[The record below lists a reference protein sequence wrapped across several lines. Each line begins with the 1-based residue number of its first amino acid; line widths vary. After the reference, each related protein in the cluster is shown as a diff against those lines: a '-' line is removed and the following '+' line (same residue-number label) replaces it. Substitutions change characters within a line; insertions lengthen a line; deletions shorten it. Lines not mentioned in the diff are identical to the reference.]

1 MKYIIGIDEGTT
13 SARAVLFNIETNK
26 IEKLSRGK
34 FTQFFPNEGWV
45 EHNAEEIYNVVFKA
59 LKEVSAGLNKMD
71 IYSIGITN
79 QRETVV
85 AFSKATGKPLAKA
98 ICWQDR
104 RTADFCKKLKE
115 SKFAKA
121 IKEKTGLMPDSYF
134 SASKMKWLLDNNQDV
149 KKALKNNDLLFGT
162 IESYLVY
169 RLTNGAKHIT
179 DVTNASRTQLMNINS
194 LTWDSDLLKLFG
206 IPQSTL
212 PTIVDN
218 SGNFGL
224 AKIGKLVIPICGL
237 CGDQQSSLFGQGC
250 HYAGG
255 LKNTYGTGSF
265 LLLNT
270 GSKPVYSQDLL
281 STIAYKIN
289 NKICYALEGSVY
301 DCGTAVDW
309 AVKDLGLYS
318 SPQELDKMAGSL
330 GDNCGVYFVPAF
342 SGLGCPNW
350 DMDAFG
356 MICGLT
362 RATVKPQIA
371 RAVLEGIAYQVYDVV
386 TVLEN
391 VTHKKIKTIRAD
403 GGVTNNNFL
412 MQFQADLLNANIKL
426 SNSESTVLGAIFL
439 AGLASG
445 AYNSL
450 EEIETKVETLK
461 EFSPQESNK
470 QVIKKAL
477 AGWRDAIKKCT
488 YHN

>member
-13 SARAVLFNIETNK
+13 SARAVLFNAKSNQ
-26 IEKLSRGK
+26 IEKISRGK
-34 FTQFFPNEGWV
+34 FKQYFPSEGWV
-45 EHNAEEIYNVVFKA
+45 EHDAEEIYKIIKSA
-59 LKEVSAGLNKMD
+59 LNEVCQGLTQND
-71 IYSIGITN
+71 IFSIGITN
-79 QRETVV
+79 QRETIV
-85 AFSKATGKPLAKA
+85 AFSKSTGKPLAPA

-104 RTADFCKKLKE
+104 RTAEFCTKLKN
-115 SKFAKA
+115 SKLAPI

-134 SASKMKWLLDNNQDV
+134 SASKIKWMLENNACV
-149 KKALKNNDLLFGT
+149 KRALKENDLLVGT
-162 IESYLVY
+162 IETFLVY
-169 RLTNGAKHIT
+169 RLTNGQSFVT
-179 DVTNASRTQLMNINS
+179 DVTNASRTQLFNIKNLS
-194 LTWDSDLLKLFG
+194 WDNELLNIFK
-206 IPQSTL
+206 IPAKIL
-212 PTIVDN
+212 PKIVDN
-218 SGNFGL
+218 SGFFGT
-224 AKIGKLVIPICGL
+224 AKIGKLNLPICGL

-250 HYAGG
+250 FAAGG

-270 GSKPVYSQDLL
+270 GKNIIYSQDLL
-281 STIAYKIN
+281 STVAYKIGN
-289 NKICYALEGSVY
+289 NVCYALEGSVY

-350 DMDAFG
+350 DMQAFG
-356 MICGLT
+356 LICGLT

-386 TVLEN
+386 KVLEN
-391 VTHKKIKTIRAD
+391 VTHKKIKTLRAD

-412 MQFQADLLNANIKL
+412 MQFQADLLNSNIKL

-445 AYNSL
+445 AYSSREEISLKIETIKEFQPEKNPGIKKSL
-450 EEIETKVETLK
+450 EGW
-461 EFSPQESNK
+461 
-470 QVIKKAL
+470 KKAVN
-477 AGWRDAIKKCT
+477 KCRL
-488 YHN
+488 HN